1 MKNLPFLSFTQQ
13 NTFSEIVYRGS
24 RFYPILC
31 VHSSGLGIA
40 FYCKELFR
48 IISVFWKYSP
58 FQYPLLF
65 YVRQMPKDRNLFFG
79 AHFWY
84 LTTKIMLQKIE
95 SSSTWK
101 HIKQIKHEKRKS
113 RSYRS

>member
-1 MKNLPFLSFTQQ
+1 MEESNRKINSSIIRKSVNAKIRRDITFDNSFIWGKRMDRFL
-13 NTFSEIVYRGS
+13 N
-24 RFYPILC
+24 IL
-31 VHSSGLGIA
+31 SDD
-40 FYCKELFR
+40 
-48 IISVFWKYSP
+48 
-58 FQYPLLF
+58 
-65 YVRQMPKDRNLFFG
+65 KDRNLFFG